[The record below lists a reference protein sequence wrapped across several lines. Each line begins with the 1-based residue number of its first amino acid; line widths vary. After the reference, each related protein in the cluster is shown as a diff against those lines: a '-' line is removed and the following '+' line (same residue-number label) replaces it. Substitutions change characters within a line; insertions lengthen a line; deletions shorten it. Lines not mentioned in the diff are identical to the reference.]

1 MASRPPLRT
10 ASTIS
15 ASSSTDSPTAA
26 GPPGGVPQSIT
37 ALLNNPLPSAGS
49 SSYWLPWPPPT
60 ALPDAAPP
68 PSPRPCDVTRAD
80 FAPYLAAVS
89 EPFARF
95 ADIRL
100 HASAELAAASSSSS
114 EDGAAPA
121 AASSG
126 LAACLREV
134 PALFF
139 KEDFALEDGP
149 TFSAACPLDDDA
161 LQERLGQH
169 LDVVEAHLVREIALR
184 SESFYEAQGRLRA
197 LDGEIVTAVGR
208 IRELRE
214 VIRVLTGDLVG
225 AARQV
230 QELNATRGNLVALQ
244 QKLTV
249 ILYVS
254 QALAAL
260 KLLVAAADCAGALD
274 VIDDLQNLL
283 DTDELTGLYCFRH
296 IRDQL
301 GTSLD
306 SVNSILSAE
315 FVHAAVPD
323 GKAVDAMILSNVK
336 RKASSPLNGTEHEA
350 NIDEEESFVLRDRL
364 LPLIICLLRTDK
376 LPAVL
381 RIYRDTLITVMKAS
395 IKATVAELLPVLS
408 ARPLDSDS
416 VTGDRAADSDAG
428 GQSLANKLRS
438 LSSEGF
444 VQLLSA
450 IFRIVQ
456 VHLLQAAEVKRIL
469 EWIMGNL
476 DGTLSIDANNPTL
489 QHGGSAVSGVSQE
502 NDSSGVSSTLTRS
515 NSKIPFIQGKAN
527 DLSIMNSIKNVRA
540 DVLRENAEAVFAACD
555 AAHGRWAKLLG
566 VRAALHPKLRLQE
579 FLIIYNITEEFIAA
593 TEKIG
598 GRLGYN
604 IRGILQQQSKQ
615 FVDYQH
621 SVRMTKIKAVLDQE
635 TWVAVDVPEEFQA
648 IVLSLSSTYS
658 SVNGM
663 DMPSTDDNSKLSD
676 HGPTSQQPGYS
687 AENSMDNGKVTSV
700 TGHES
705 KVESTSQTENSAV
718 GNARSTSQTI
728 VHGGVGYH
736 MVNCGLILLKML
748 SEYIDISKYLPSL
761 SFEVVQRVVEILKL
775 FNTRT
780 CQLVLGA
787 GAMQVSGL
795 KSITSKHLALASQII
810 SFIHSLI
817 PDIRRVLFLKIPEA
831 RKQLLMSELDRV
843 TQDYKIHRDEIHSKL
858 VQIMRERLLAN
869 LRKLPQIVEGWNGPE
884 DSDLQPSQFAKSVT
898 KEVTYLHRILSQTL
912 LEIDVQTIFRQVVQI
927 FHSHITEAF
936 SKLEVSTPQAKNRL
950 CRDVQH
956 ILACIRKLPAENF
969 SAETIPNYG
978 LLDEFLAE
986 NFGTKVDE

>member
-10 ASTIS
+10 TS
-15 ASSSTDSPTAA
+15 ASSSTLSTDSPTSA
-26 GPPGGVPQSIT
+26 PPGGVPQSIT
-37 ALLNNPLPSAGS
+37 ALLNNPLPSASS
-49 SSYWLPWPPPT
+49 SSYYWLTWPPPT
-60 ALPDAAPP
+60 PLPDAPP
-68 PSPRPCDVTRAD
+68 PPPPHPCDVSRAD
-80 FAPYLAAVS
+80 FAPYLAAVAD
-89 EPFARF
+89 PFARF

-100 HASAELAAASSSSS
+100 HASAEELAESQ
-114 EDGAAPA
+114 DGAAAGPA
-121 AASSG
+121 ASG

-139 KEDFALEDGP
+139 KEDFALEDGA
-149 TFSAACPLDDDA
+149 TFKAACPLGDAA

-169 LDVVEAHLVREIALR
+169 LDVVEAHLVREIARR
-184 SESFYEAQGRLRA
+184 SESFYEAQGRLRG
-197 LDGEIVTAVGR
+197 LDGEIVAAVGR

-214 VIRVLTGDLVG
+214 VVRVLTGDLVG

-283 DTDELTGLYCFRH
+283 DTDELTGLYCFRN

-315 FVHAAVPD
+315 FVRAAVPD
-323 GKAVDAMILSNVK
+323 GKAVDALIQANVK
-336 RKASSPLNGTEHEA
+336 RKASVPLNGTEHEV
-350 NIDEEESFVLRDRL
+350 NIDEEESFILRDRL

-395 IKATVAELLPVLS
+395 IKATVAELLPILV
-408 ARPLDSDS
+408 ARTIDSDS

-456 VHLLQAAEVKRIL
+456 VHLVQAAEVKRIV

-476 DGTLSIDANNPTL
+476 EGSLSSDASNSV
-489 QHGGSAVSGVSQE
+489 QKHSGSVSDFSQE
-502 NDSSGVSSTLTRS
+502 NDYGVTSRVSNTLTRS
-515 NSKIPFIQGKAN
+515 NSKFPFFQGKTN
-527 DLSIMNSIKNVRA
+527 DMSSTNSIKNVRA
-540 DVLRENAEAVFAACD
+540 DVLRENTEAVFAACD

-579 FLIIYNITEEFIAA
+579 FLIIYNVTEEFVAA

-604 IRGILQQQSKQ
+604 IRGIVQQQSKQ

-621 SVRMTKIKAVLDQE
+621 TVRMAKIKAVLDQE

-658 SVNGM
+658 VANGM
-663 DMPSTDDNSKLSD
+663 EMPSTDDSSKLRENRV
-676 HGPTSQQPGYS
+676 TSQEPVNS
-687 AENSMDNGKVTSV
+687 AENNTDNGNAV
-700 TGHES
+700 
-705 KVESTSQTENSAV
+705 STSPSTENNI
-718 GNARSTSQTI
+718 GHARSTQQTI

-748 SEYIDISKYLPSL
+748 SEYVDISKCLPSL

-810 SFIHSLI
+810 SFIYSLI

-831 RKQLLMSELDRV
+831 RKQLLMSELDRM
-843 TQDYKIHRDEIHSKL
+843 TQDYKIHRDEIHTKL

-869 LRKLPQIVEGWNGPE
+869 LRKLPQIVESWNGPE
-884 DSDLQPSQFAKSVT
+884 DTDLQPSQFAKAVT
-898 KEVTYLHRILSQTL
+898 KEVSYLHRILSQTL
-912 LEIDVQTIFRQVVQI
+912 LEADVQLIFRQVVQI

-936 SKLEVSTPQAKNRL
+936 SKLELSTPQAKNRL

-956 ILACIRKLPAENF
+956 ILVCIRKLPAENF
-969 SAETIPNYG
+969 SAEAIPNYG
-978 LLDEFLAE
+978 LLDDFLAE
-986 NFGTKVDE
+986 KFGTKVDE

>member
-10 ASTIS
+10 TSVASV
-15 ASSSTDSPTAA
+15 SSSTDSPTSA

-37 ALLNNPLPSAGS
+37 ALLNNPLPSAAA
-49 SSYWLPWPPPT
+49 SSYSWLPWPPPT
-60 ALPDAAPP
+60 IALPEAAPTP
-68 PSPRPCDVTRAD
+68 PSHPCEVTRAD

-89 EPFARF
+89 DPYARF

-100 HASAELAAASSSSS
+100 HATAELAASSDA
-114 EDGAAPA
+114 EGAPA
-121 AASSG
+121 APSG

-149 TFSAACPLDDDA
+149 TFQAACPLDDDG

-184 SESFYEAQGRLRA
+184 SESFYEAQGRLRG

-214 VIRVLTGDLVG
+214 VVKVLTGDLIG
-225 AARQV
+225 SARQV

-283 DTDELTGLYCFRH
+283 DTDELAGLYCFRH

-323 GKAVDAMILSNVK
+323 GKAVDAMISSNVK
-336 RKASSPLNGTEHEA
+336 RKASSSLNGTEHEG
-350 NIDEEESFVLRDRL
+350 NIDAEESFILRDRL

-395 IKATVAELLPVLS
+395 IKATVAELLPVLT
-408 ARPLDSDS
+408 ARPIDSDS
-416 VTGDRAADSDAG
+416 VTGE
-428 GQSLANKLRS
+428 SLANKLRS

-456 VHLLQAAEVKRIL
+456 VHLQQAAEVKRIV

-476 DGTLSIDANNPTL
+476 DGTLSVDATNPTV
-489 QHGGSAVSGVSQE
+489 QHGGSVVSDISQE
-502 NDSSGVSSTLTRS
+502 IDYSISSRGSNTLTRS
-515 NSKIPFIQGKAN
+515 TSKIPFIQAKAN
-527 DLSIMNSIKNVRA
+527 ELLIVNSIKNVRA
-540 DVLRENAEAVFAACD
+540 DVLRENTEAVFAACD

-566 VRAALHPKLRLQE
+566 VRAALHPRLRLQE

-593 TEKIG
+593 TEKVG

-621 SVRMTKIKAVLDQE
+621 SVRMAKIKAVLDQE

-663 DMPSTDDNSKLSD
+663 DMPSAEDNSKFSD
-676 HGPTSQQPGYS
+676 PTNQEPAYS
-687 AENSMDNGKVTSV
+687 AENSADNGKLTSAV
-700 TGHES
+700 GEG
-705 KVESTSQTENSAV
+705 KVESTSPQTENNVTGNQRSAL
-718 GNARSTSQTI
+718 QTI

-748 SEYIDISKYLPSL
+748 SEYVDISKCLPSL

-775 FNTRT
+775 FNNRT

-795 KSITSKHLALASQII
+795 KSITSKHLALASQIV

-831 RKQLLMSELDRV
+831 RKQLLMSELDRL
-843 TQDYKIHRDEIHSKL
+843 TQDYKVHRDEIHTKL

-884 DSDLQPSQFAKSVT
+884 DNDLQPSQFAKAVT
-898 KEVTYLHRILSQTL
+898 KEVNYLHRILSQTL
-912 LEIDVQTIFRQVVQI
+912 LEVDVQTIFRQVVQI

-936 SKLEVSTPQAKNRL
+936 KKLEVSTPQAKNRL

-956 ILACIRKLPAENF
+956 ILTCIRKLPAENF

-986 NFGTKVDE
+986 NFGTKVGE

>member
-1 MASRPPLRT
+1 
-10 ASTIS
+10 
-15 ASSSTDSPTAA
+15 
-26 GPPGGVPQSIT
+26 
-37 ALLNNPLPSAGS
+37 
-49 SSYWLPWPPPT
+49 
-60 ALPDAAPP
+60 
-68 PSPRPCDVTRAD
+68 
-80 FAPYLAAVS
+80 
-89 EPFARF
+89 
-95 ADIRL
+95 
-100 HASAELAAASSSSS
+100 
-114 EDGAAPA
+114 
-121 AASSG
+121 
-126 LAACLREV
+126 
-134 PALFF
+134 
-139 KEDFALEDGP
+139 
-149 TFSAACPLDDDA
+149 
-161 LQERLGQH
+161 
-169 LDVVEAHLVREIALR
+169 
-184 SESFYEAQGRLRA
+184 
-197 LDGEIVTAVGR
+197 
-208 IRELRE
+208 
-214 VIRVLTGDLVG
+214 
-225 AARQV
+225 V
-230 QELNATRGNLVALQ
+230 QELNATRGNLVTLQ

-254 QALAAL
+254 QALTAL

-274 VIDDLQNLL
+274 VIDNLQNLL
-283 DTDELTGLYCFRH
+283 DTDELAGLYCFWH

-323 GKAVDAMILSNVK
+323 GKAVDVMILSTVK
-336 RKASSPLNGTEHEA
+336 RKASSPLNGTDHEG
-350 NIDEEESFVLRDRL
+350 NVDEEESFILRDRL

-395 IKATVAELLPVLS
+395 IKTTVGELLPVLT
-408 ARPLDSDS
+408 ARPIDSDS
-416 VTGDRAADSDAG
+416 VTGDRATDADAG

-456 VHLLQAAEVKRIL
+456 VHLQQAAEVKRIV
-469 EWIMGNL
+469 EWVMGNL
-476 DGTLSIDANNPTL
+476 DGTLGVDASNPTL
-489 QHGGSAVSGVSQE
+489 QHGGTVIPDTQE
-502 NDSSGVSSTLTRS
+502 NDSSRGSNTLTRS
-515 NSKIPFIQGKAN
+515 TSKIPFVQGKTN
-527 DLSIMNSIKNVRA
+527 DFSIINSLKNVRA
-540 DVLRENAEAVFAACD
+540 DVLRENTEAVFAACD

-566 VRAALHPKLRLQE
+566 VRSALHPRLRLQE

-604 IRGILQQQSKQ
+604 IRGILHQQSKQ

-621 SVRMTKIKAVLDQE
+621 NVRMTKIKAVLDQE

-663 DMPSTDDNSKLSD
+663 EMPSTDDNSKFSD
-676 HGPTSQQPGYS
+676 HRSTSQEPTYS
-687 AENSMDNGKVTSV
+687 AKNIADNGKVTSG
-700 TGHES
+700 TGEN
-705 KVESTSQTENSAV
+705 KVEFTSQTENNVA
-718 GNARSTSQTI
+718 GNLKSTLQTI

-748 SEYIDISKYLPSL
+748 SEYVDISKCLPSL
-761 SFEVVQRVVEILKL
+761 SLEVVQRVVEILKL

-810 SFIHSLI
+810 SFMHSLI

-831 RKQLLMSELDRV
+831 RKHLLMSELDRV
-843 TQDYKIHRDEIHSKL
+843 AQDYKIHRDEIHNKL

-884 DSDLQPSQFAKSVT
+884 DNDVQPSQFAKAVT

-912 LEIDVQTIFRQVVQI
+912 LEVEVQTIFRQVVQI

-936 SKLEVSTPQAKNRL
+936 SKLEVNTPLAKNRL

-969 SAETIPNYG
+969 SSETIPNYG

-986 NFGTKVDE
+986 NFGTKVGE